1 MMIKNKT
8 LIIILICF
16 FAVNTFAQQ
25 CDSCKRDFKLL
36 LIIKDKSE
44 INSTDLEMSWKITK
58 NLYNINYTDY
68 IDSVLKGTS
77 YVSHSLTR
85 VFSDICLKTD
95 SILGVN
101 YYFKYLSL
109 TNGSSEEERSFALE
123 RLFVKY
129 PEIVLNKIGDNK
141 EWLNYLTWGFINNRY
156 YGAVNPYEKEDYSAM
171 TIYEDS
177 QKPILNKE
185 NCREIFFETNPIL
198 ETKYSQYRYQID
210 FIINTAIENLKENY

>member
-1 MMIKNKT
+1 MIKNKT

-95 SILGVN
+95 SVSGVD
-101 YYFKYLSL
+101 YYLKYLTL
-109 TNGSSEEERSFALE
+109 TYGSSEEELSFSFE
-123 RLFVKY
+123 RIFVKY
-129 PEIVLNKIGDNK
+129 PETVLKKIENDKERLEEIV
-141 EWLNYLTWGFINNRY
+141 WGFLNNRT

-185 NCREIFFETNPIL
+185 NCREIFYETNPIL
-198 ETKYSQYRYQID
+198 KTKYNQYKYQID
-210 FIINTAIENLKENY
+210 YIINTAIENLKDK